1 MMVSYIINVW
11 EVKEAT
17 GGWVRARE
25 RGGSVGQGRFDLVQ
39 KGLYAGLM
47 AAVG

>member
-17 GGWVRARE
+17 GGWAYAKTRR
-25 RGGSVGQGRFDLVQ
+25 GSVGQGRFNLVQ